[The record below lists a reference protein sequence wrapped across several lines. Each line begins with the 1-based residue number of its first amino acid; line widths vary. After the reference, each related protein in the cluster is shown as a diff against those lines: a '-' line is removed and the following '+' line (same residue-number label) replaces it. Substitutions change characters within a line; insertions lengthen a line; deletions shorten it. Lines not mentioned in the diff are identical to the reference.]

1 MTSKSAAVDI
11 RVALIA
17 VTAIFFM
24 WGFITELNDVLIPH
38 LKSVFELKYWQ
49 AMLVQFCFFGAYL
62 VMAVP
67 AGLVVA
73 RIGYKLGIVTGLL
86 VAGGGALL
94 VLPAAQMAVYGL
106 FLFALFVLASGIVM
120 LQVSANPYVS
130 LLGAPEHASS
140 RLNFAQAI
148 NSVGHSI
155 GPWVGG
161 GLILGATHLSAQ
173 QLEMLPA
180 AERAQT
186 VQPLYLGVALAL
198 LVLAGAVYL
207 FRLPA
212 HSAATDK
219 SDPLRHTFAEVLKH
233 RQVCFGVLA
242 IFLYVGAEVAI
253 GSFLAN
259 YAMRPDIGAVAPQD
273 VGKYVSLYWFGAMVA
288 RFIGAALL
296 LKANPGRLLGLY
308 AMVNI
313 ALLLVTVLSTGKM
326 ALWSVIAIGLF
337 NSIMFPTIFTLVIDR
352 LGPLVP
358 KASSLLVMA
367 IFGGA
372 VIPFLQGY
380 LVDYLQA
387 RTGNETMALQYAF
400 LLPML
405 CYAYVVW
412 FGFRGSRASNV
423 RQEKIAAEKKRRVHE
438 EVCAQ
443 IALDR

>member
-1 MTSKSAAVDI
+1 MTSKGAAVDTRI
-11 RVALIA
+11 ALIA
-17 VTAIFFM
+17 MTAIFFM

-67 AGLVVA
+67 AGLAVA
-73 RIGYKLGIVTGLL
+73 RIGYKLGVVTGLL

-94 VLPAAQMAVYGL
+94 ILPAAQMGVYGL

-130 LLGAPEHASS
+130 LLGAPERAPS

-148 NSVGHSI
+148 NSVGHTI

-161 GLILGATHLSAQ
+161 ALILGATHLSAQ

-198 LVLAGAVYL
+198 VALAIAVYL

-212 HSAATDK
+212 HGEETEK
-219 SDPLRHTFAEVLKH
+219 SDVARHTFAEVLKH
-233 RQVCFGVLA
+233 RHVRWGVLA

-259 YAMRPDIGAVAPQD
+259 YAMRPDIGAIAQQD
-273 VGKYVSLYWFGAMVA
+273 VGKYVSLYWFGAMLG

-296 LKANPGRLLGLY
+296 LKANPRRLLGLY
-308 AMVNI
+308 AVMNI
-313 ALLLVTVLSTGKM
+313 ALLLATMLSSGKM
-326 ALWSVIAIGLF
+326 AMWSVIAIGLF

-372 VIPFLQGY
+372 VIPFLQGH
-380 LVDYLQA
+380 LVDYLHA
-387 RTGNETMALQYAF
+387 MTGNETTALQYAF
-400 LLPML
+400 VVPIL
-405 CYAYVVW
+405 CYAYIVW
-412 FGFRGSRASNV
+412 YGLRGSRVSVV
-423 RQEKIAAEKKRRVHE
+423 RDENHGTE
-438 EVCAQ
+438 EVMAS
-443 IALDR
+443 

>member
-1 MTSKSAAVDI
+1 MNPKASVDTRI
-11 RVALIA
+11 ALIA
-17 VTAIFFM
+17 MTAIFFM

-49 AMLVQFCFFGAYL
+49 AMLIQFCFFGAYL

-67 AGLVVA
+67 AGLVVG
-73 RIGYKLGIVTGLL
+73 RVGYKIGIVIGLL

-94 VLPAAQMAVYGL
+94 ILPAAQMGVYGL
-106 FLFALFVLASGIVM
+106 FLFALFVLASGIVV

-130 LLGAPEHASS
+130 LLGAPERAPS

-148 NSVGHSI
+148 NSVGHTI

-161 GLILGATHLSAQ
+161 ALILGATHLSTQ
-173 QLEMLPA
+173 QLEALPA

-198 LVLAGAVYL
+198 IVLAVAVYL

-212 HSAATDK
+212 HAEATERTDAGGH
-219 SDPLRHTFAEVLKH
+219 RFADVLKH
-233 RQVCFGVLA
+233 RHVRWGVLA

-253 GSFLAN
+253 GSFIAN
-259 YAMRPDIGAVAPQD
+259 YAMRPDIGAIAKED
-273 VGKYVSLYWFGAMVA
+273 VGKYVSAYWFLAMVG

-296 LKANPGRLLGLY
+296 LKANPRRLLGVY
-308 AMVNI
+308 AAVNI
-313 ALLLVTVLSTGKM
+313 GLLLLTMFSTGPLAM
-326 ALWSVIAIGLF
+326 WSVIAIGLF

-372 VIPFLQGY
+372 VVPFLQGH
-380 LVDYLQA
+380 LVDFIQA
-387 RTGNETMALQYAF
+387 NTGNETLGLQYAF
-400 LLPML
+400 VLPAL
-405 CYAYVVW
+405 CYAYIVW
-412 FGFRGSRASNV
+412 YGLRGSRLAP
-423 RQEKIAAEKKRRVHE
+423 EAPKA
-438 EVCAQ
+438 
-443 IALDR
+443 

>member
-1 MTSKSAAVDI
+1 MNPKASVNTRI
-11 RVALIA
+11 ALIA
-17 VTAIFFM
+17 MTAIFFM

-49 AMLVQFCFFGAYL
+49 AMLIQFCFFGAYL

-67 AGLVVA
+67 AGLVVG
-73 RIGYKLGIVTGLL
+73 RVGYKIGIVIGLL

-94 VLPAAQMAVYGL
+94 ILPAAQMGVYGL
-106 FLFALFVLASGIVM
+106 FLFALFVLASGIVV

-130 LLGAPEHASS
+130 LLGAPERAPS

-148 NSVGHSI
+148 NSVGHTI

-161 GLILGATHLSAQ
+161 ALILGATHLSTQ
-173 QLEMLPA
+173 QLEALPA

-198 LVLAGAVYL
+198 IVLAVAVYL

-212 HSAATDK
+212 H
-219 SDPLRHTFAEVLKH
+219 AEVIERTDAGRHGFADALKH
-233 RQVCFGVLA
+233 RHVRWGVLA

-253 GSFLAN
+253 GSFIAN
-259 YAMRPDIGAVAPQD
+259 YAMRPDIGAIAKED
-273 VGKYVSLYWFGAMVA
+273 VGKYVSAYWFLAMVG

-296 LKANPGRLLGLY
+296 LKANPRRLLGAY
-308 AMVNI
+308 AAVNI
-313 ALLLVTVLSTGKM
+313 GLLLLTMFSTGPL

-372 VIPFLQGY
+372 VIPFLQGH
-380 LVDYLQA
+380 LVDFIQA
-387 RTGNETMALQYAF
+387 DTGNETLGLQYAF
-400 LLPML
+400 VLPAL
-405 CYAYVVW
+405 CYAYIVW
-412 FGFRGSRASNV
+412 YGLRGSRPAP
-423 RQEKIAAEKKRRVHE
+423 EAPKA
-438 EVCAQ
+438 
-443 IALDR
+443 

>member
-1 MTSKSAAVDI
+1 MNTRI
-11 RVALIA
+11 ALIA
-17 VTAIFFM
+17 MTAIFFM

-67 AGLVVA
+67 AGLVVG
-73 RIGYKLGIVTGLL
+73 RVGYKLGIVIGLL

-94 VLPAAQMAVYGL
+94 ILPAAQMGVYGL
-106 FLFALFVLASGIVM
+106 FLFALFVLASGIVV

-130 LLGAPEHASS
+130 LLGAPERAAS

-148 NSVGHSI
+148 NSVGHTI

-161 GLILGATHLSAQ
+161 ALILGATHLSAQ
-173 QLEMLPA
+173 QLAALPA

-198 LVLAGAVYL
+198 IVLAVIVYL

-212 HSAATDK
+212 HTEATAK
-219 SDPLRHTFAEVLKH
+219 GDPQHHHSFAEVLKH
-233 RQVCFGVLA
+233 RHVRWGVLA

-259 YAMRPDIGAVAPQD
+259 YAMRPDIGAIAKED
-273 VGKYVSLYWFGAMVA
+273 VGKYVSMYWLGAMIG

-296 LKANPGRLLGLY
+296 LKANPRRLLGLY
-308 AMVNI
+308 AVVNI
-313 ALLLVTVLSTGKM
+313 ALLLVTMFSSGGV

-372 VIPFLQGY
+372 VIPFLQGH
-380 LVDYLQA
+380 LVDFIHA
-387 RTGNETMALQYAF
+387 STGNETTGLQYAF
-400 LLPML
+400 ILPAL
-405 CYAYVVW
+405 CYAYIVW
-412 FGFRGSRASNV
+412 YGLRGSRLAGDGV
-423 RQEKIAAEKKRRVHE
+423 TGVAQQERA
-438 EVCAQ
+438 
-443 IALDR
+443 

>member
-1 MTSKSAAVDI
+1 MSTPDKLDSPRPGAAATVSSVPAHST

-17 VTAIFFM
+17 MTAIFFM

-67 AGLVVA
+67 AGRVTAGV
-73 RIGYKLGIVTGLL
+73 GYKLGIVIGLL
-86 VAGGGALL
+86 VAGGGSLL
-94 VLPAAQMAVYGL
+94 VLPAAKMGSFYL
-106 FLFALFVLASGIVM
+106 FLPALFILASGIVL
-120 LQVSANPYVS
+120 LQVSANPYVA
-130 LLGAPEHASS
+130 LLGAPERAPS
-140 RLNFAQAI
+140 RLNFAQAV
-148 NSVGHSI
+148 NSI
-155 GPWVGG
+155 GHTIGPAIGG
-161 GLILGATHLSAQ
+161 ALIFSATHLSADD
-173 QLEMLPA
+173 LALLPA

-198 LVLAGAVYL
+198 VVLAIAVWL

-212 HSAATDK
+212 HAEATEK
-219 SDPLRHTFAEVLKH
+219 ADPFKHTFAEVMKRSH
-233 RQVCFGVLA
+233 VRWGVLA

-259 YAMRPDIGAVAPQD
+259 YAMRPDIGGIAEQD
-273 VGKYVSLYWFGAMVA
+273 VGFYVSLYWGAAMIG
-288 RFIGAALL
+288 RFVGAALL
-296 LKANPGRLLGLY
+296 LKFNPRKMLGAY
-308 AMVNI
+308 AAVAI
-313 ALLLVTVLSTGKM
+313 ALLLTTMFSGGSTAM
-326 ALWSVIAIGLF
+326 WAVIAVGFF

-372 VIPFLQGY
+372 VIPLLQGN
-380 LVDYLQA
+380 LVDLLQGV
-387 RTGNETMALQYAF
+387 TGNETRALQYAF
-400 LLPML
+400 LLPAL

-412 FGFRGSRASNV
+412 YGLRGSRVA
-423 RQEKIAAEKKRRVHE
+423 RG
-438 EVCAQ
+438 
-443 IALDR
+443 

>member
-1 MTSKSAAVDI
+1 MNDPAAVPSPSQARPAMNTRI
-11 RVALIA
+11 ALIA
-17 VTAIFFM
+17 MTAIFFM

-49 AMLVQFCFFGAYL
+49 AMLIQFCFFGAYL

-67 AGLVVA
+67 AGMAVDRV
-73 RIGYKLGIVTGLL
+73 GYKPGIVLGLL

-94 VLPAAQMAVYGL
+94 ILPAAQLGIYPM
-106 FLFALFVLASGIVM
+106 FLFALFVLASGVVM
-120 LQVSANPYVS
+120 LQVSANSYVS
-130 LLGAPEHASS
+130 LLGAPERAAS

-148 NSVGHSI
+148 NSVGHTI
-155 GPWVGG
+155 GPYVGG
-161 GLILGATHLSAQ
+161 ALILGATHLDAQ
-173 QLEMLPA
+173 QLAALPA

-198 LVLAGAVYL
+198 IALALVVHL

-212 HSAATDK
+212 HAEATEK
-219 SDPLRHTFAEVLKH
+219 ADPRRHTFAEVLRH
-233 RQVCFGVLA
+233 RHVRWGVLA

-259 YAMRPDIGAVAPQD
+259 YAMRPDIGAIPRED
-273 VGKYVSLYWFGAMVA
+273 VGRYISMYWGGAMVG
-288 RFIGAALL
+288 RFVGAALL
-296 LKANPGRLLGLY
+296 LRFDPRRLLGAY
-308 AMVNI
+308 AVVNV
-313 ALLLVTVLSTGKM
+313 ALLLATMLGGGPFAM
-326 ALWSVIAIGLF
+326 WSVIAIGLF

-372 VIPFLQGY
+372 AIPFLQGH
-380 LVDYLQA
+380 LVDLVHAGTGDETTGLQV
-387 RTGNETMALQYAF
+387 AF
-400 LLPML
+400 VLPAL

-412 FGFRGSRASNV
+412 YGLRGSRRA
-423 RQEKIAAEKKRRVHE
+423 
-438 EVCAQ
+438 
-443 IALDR
+443 